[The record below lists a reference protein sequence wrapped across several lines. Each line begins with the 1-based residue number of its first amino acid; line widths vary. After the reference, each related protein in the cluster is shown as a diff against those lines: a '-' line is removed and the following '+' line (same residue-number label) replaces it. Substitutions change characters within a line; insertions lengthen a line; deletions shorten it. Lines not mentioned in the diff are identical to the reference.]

1 MVNKNMN
8 ENNQLSQPV
17 PAPKPEKRPDDTGRV
32 GVEGF
37 VKIFDPNSRKV
48 FVEQQA

>member
-1 MVNKNMN
+1 MN
-8 ENNQLSQPV
+8 ENKQENQLDTTKT
-17 PAPKPEKRPDDTGRV
+17 AEKRPDDCGAV
-32 GVEGF
+32 NVEGL

>member
-1 MVNKNMN
+1 METKTPTQPQA
-8 ENNQLSQPV
+8 NN
-17 PAPKPEKRPDDTGRV
+17 EKRPNDTGSV

-37 VKIFDPNSRKV
+37 VKIFDPKTRKV

>member
-1 MVNKNMN
+1 MS
-8 ENNQLSQPV
+8 ENNQLTQPAL
-17 PAPKPEKRPDDTGRV
+17 APNPEKRPDDTGSI

-37 VKIFDPNSRKV
+37 VKIFDPSTRKV